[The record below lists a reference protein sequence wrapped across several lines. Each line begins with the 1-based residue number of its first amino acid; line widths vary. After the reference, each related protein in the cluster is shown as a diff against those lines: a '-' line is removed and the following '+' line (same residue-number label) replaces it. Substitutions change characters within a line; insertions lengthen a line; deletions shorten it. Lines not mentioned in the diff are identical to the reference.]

1 MAGINNQQLKNYKEY
16 IKLKKEEASLEEKIR
31 NAPKLGSNYDIKRIR
46 DVRKELGPLE
56 KAFKKVD
63 DSVDKLIKG
72 IADISGEMDG
82 LSGGF
87 KKLSDQKT
95 DKYLNQIYGQSNK
108 AGLAIGNL
116 GKKFAELNK
125 EGKGG
130 GDLARGLSSILAI
143 ETDIRDIATD
153 RTKLSS
159 ANLQEL
165 RSEIQ
170 ATYQLLEATGNLTDE
185 EKERLEIQLEQVNN
199 LEMQQA
205 RTARLSALQ
214 EQGQGYQKQM
224 ADFMAQFSSKSL
236 GALAVWTGLTKLMQF
251 FTKGMLETQKA
262 LGTSLSDSAGFEA
275 NWTKSLGPLQHAGF
289 LLTGVRDDVRA
300 AAMQAAIA
308 SDNMDLMN
316 NSAIAVSDAA
326 LAMQT
331 GLQPEQVAELATMMS
346 EVTDLTREGASAQLV
361 FTQAL
366 ATANNVAP
374 SVVMADMAA
383 NATTLAAMTDGSAD
397 SMSRLAVFARKAGM
411 EISSMSSMADTLLDL
426 ETSINAEM
434 AASVMLN
441 KSLNFDAARQAAAR
455 NDFESMAREI
465 QNQLAGVNFEDLD
478 YFQRRQLAQAAGL
491 TDAGQLAKIMARG
504 QTNVAETMETE
515 AQKQLK
521 NSNDLVNQGALTND
535 LLTKILWA
543 IGALAA
549 LNAVGGIQGLRGMLP
564 GGGGAFRGRGFKPS
578 GPLTKAGRP
587 DMRFSAN
594 KPPAGGMSK
603 FMKNPLVRKAGP
615 AAFALGMGYD
625 AYSNYQQ
632 SGDLGQA
639 ALDTAYNNKFALGGA
654 ALGLAGGPFAP
665 ISSAAGFV
673 GGSILDL
680 INNTFFGLAAGG
692 TVAKSG
698 TYLVG
703 EAGPEL
709 VSLGR
714 GSQVVPNHYLGGLQA
729 GAMGS
734 NISFMKGTEEKLER
748 AITVLEHV
756 AANTLGT
763 KGAVKDISIGKGV

>member
-16 IKLKKEEASLEEKIR
+16 IRLTKEEAKIREKIKKGQGEPILNELEKGKIQSKLKKIEK
-31 NAPKLGSNYDIKRIR
+31 GFEDI
-46 DVRKELGPLE
+46 E
-56 KAFKKVD
+56 K
-63 DSVDKLIKG
+63 SVDKLVKG
-72 IADISGEMDG
+72 IADINGEMGG

-125 EGKGG
+125 QGKGS
-130 GDLARGLSSILAI
+130 GDFARGLSSILAI
-143 ETDIRDIATD
+143 ESEIRDIATD
-153 RTKLSS
+153 RTKLSG
-159 ANLQEL
+159 ANIQEL
-165 RSEIQ
+165 RAEIQ
-170 ATYQLLEATGNLTDE
+170 ATYELLETTGNLTQE
-185 EKERLEIQLEQVNN
+185 EKERLEIQLQQVGN

-205 RTARLSALQ
+205 RTARLNSLQ

-236 GALAVWTGLTKLMQF
+236 AVLAVWTGLTKVMQF

-262 LGTSLSDSAGFEA
+262 LGTSLSDSAGFEMSW
-275 NWTKSLGPLQHAGF
+275 NKSLSPLQHAGF

-308 SDNMDLMN
+308 SDNMDLMG

-331 GLQPEQVAELATMMS
+331 GLSPEQVAELATMMS

-366 ATANNVAP
+366 ATANGVAP

-411 EISSMSSMADTLLDL
+411 EIATMSSMADTLLDL

-441 KSLNFDAARQAAAR
+441 KNLNFDAARQAAAR
-455 NDFESMAREI
+455 NDFESMAKEI
-465 QNQLAGVNFEDLD
+465 QSQLAGIDFENLD

-491 TDAGQLAKIMARG
+491 TDVGQLAKIMARG
-504 QTNVAETMETE
+504 QTDVTESVETE

-521 NSNDLVNQGALTND
+521 GTNQLINQGALTND
-535 LLTKILWA
+535 LLGDILKA
-543 IGALAA
+543 VLVLGA
-549 LNAVGGIQGLRGMLP
+549 LNAVGGLQGMRNMLP
-564 GGGGAFRGRGFKPS
+564 GSGAFG
-578 GPLTKAGRP
+578 
-587 DMRFSAN
+587 RFSRNTRMNPMNWGKTRNLDGAIRAN
-594 KPPAGGMSK
+594 SRAGYISRAMN
-603 FMKNPLVRKAGP
+603 NPWVRRAGI
-615 AAFALGMGYD
+615 AGAVTGIGLD
-625 AYSNYQQ
+625 AYSNYQK

-639 ALDTAYNNKFALGGA
+639 ALDTAYNNKFALAGA
-654 ALGLAGGPFAP
+654 GLGLLGGPFAP
-665 ISSAAGFV
+665 ISSGAGFLV
-673 GGSILDL
+673 GTGLDL
-680 INNTFFGLAAGG
+680 INNAFFGLAGGG
-692 TVAKSG
+692 TVARSG

-729 GAMGS
+729 GAMG
-734 NISFMKGTEEKLER
+734 NKISFMKGTEEKLER

-763 KGAVKDISIGKGV
+763 KGAVKDISIGKGT